1 MKKIYLLL
9 FALFSV
15 WQINSQ
21 VLNQSAGWPN
31 PSWTVTGTYSTAAG
45 AFEGNPITSA
55 NFAWDDDDAGQTSI
69 DNIAAESPIIDL
81 TAAVASGES
90 KVRVSA
96 MYTYRVLGGYLR
108 LEYWNADTATW
119 TPWGANIPGNN
130 TTVTDNFCTPAK
142 TMYTST
148 DLDVSAFTATQL
160 SGFKY
165 RIAFDDLDWEWG
177 FCFNAP
183 TIISVPTP
191 CLSGT
196 NYPTGTITP
205 ATCDGFSPTLIAA
218 DSQAGQYFNVAV
230 TSGQTY
236 KFTSSV
242 ATDFFTISTDNDVT
256 SAASGTQ
263 PLTWVSTLT
272 GTVRVHINTN
282 ITCGTESVNRT
293 TNVICG
299 TLCLNGYQ
307 YPTTPNGGV
316 LETTTCDG
324 TFVNVLTTD
333 SWRGEY
339 SLVQVYAT
347 NTYTFSSSVATDY
360 ITITSQDGLTPLAVG
375 TGTVGGFTPATN
387 QIIRFYFHTDSACGT
402 GTGDRERRVVCTTL
416 AVAPG
421 CVTNPTPADGAIVPA
436 FDDIILSWDAPTTGD
451 PVTSYDVYFGDS
463 LTTLTYAGTVLTND
477 PINVGPINAY
487 STTIFWQVI
496 AVNAAGEAVGCTI
509 WSFTS
514 VDQPTDAPDY
524 VALQWPPTITIS
536 QGGSGTVYGQVY
548 EPGLTDVAPNIDGQA
563 PGILAW
569 VGISPVGDNS
579 NPDTWTTWVPATW
592 NAAHISNNDEYQAA
606 IGATLAPGTYYYAT
620 RFTLNGGPY
629 VYGGINSSN
638 SGSIWDGTTYLS
650 GVLTVTPPPPPA
662 NDECPAATSIV
673 VDDTFCNGTN
683 TNGTNLGATDSGV
696 ALAACYNYGL
706 NDVWFTFVAPTDTAT
721 VDIST
726 DFLGGTL
733 YDTEV
738 ALYSGA
744 CGSLNEL
751 DCDNDGGTTVQPN
764 GFSWN
769 SLITNTAVNAGE
781 TYYVRVSGYSETQ
794 VGSFCLKVSRNQL
807 LANQG
812 FDNNNFTYYPNPVK
826 NVLNLS
832 YSQQITNVE
841 VYNLL
846 GQKMSTNIVGDNQGQ
861 VDMSNF
867 ASGTYLV
874 KVTADNQVKTI
885 KVIKE

>member
-1 MKKIYLLL
+1 
-9 FALFSV
+9 
-15 WQINSQ
+15 
-21 VLNQSAGWPN
+21 
-31 PSWTVTGTYSTAAG
+31 
-45 AFEGNPITSA
+45 
-55 NFAWDDDDAGQTSI
+55 
-69 DNIAAESPIIDL
+69 
-81 TAAVASGES
+81 
-90 KVRVSA
+90 

-108 LEYWNADTATW
+108 LEYWNADTAAW

-142 TMYTST
+142 TMYTSS

-339 SLVQVYAT
+339 SLVQVYST
-347 NTYTFSSSVATDY
+347 NTYTFSSSVPTDY

-514 VDQPTDAPDY
+514 VDQPTDTPDY
-524 VALQWPPTITIS
+524 YNLQWPPTITIS

-548 EPGLTDVAPNIDGQA
+548 EAGLTDTTVGAPA
-563 PGILAW
+563 AGILAW
-569 VGISPVGDNS
+569 VGVSPVGDNS
-579 NPDTWTTWVPATW
+579 NPDTWTDWTPATF
-592 NAAHISNNDEYQAA
+592 NVETGFNNNNDEYMAT
-606 IGATLAPGTYYYAT
+606 IGTTLAPGTYYYAT

-629 VYGGINSSN
+629 VYGGIDTSN
-638 SGSIWDGTTYLS
+638 AGGAWDGTTYLS
-650 GVLTVTPPPPPA
+650 GVLTVNPAPAPVNDDCAGAIALTPG
-662 NDECPAATSIV
+662 NVFGDHDII
-673 VDDTFCNGTN
+673 
-683 TNGTNLGATDSGV
+683 GTNLGATNSSVPDPTCSSYLGS
-696 ALAACYNYGL
+696 
-706 NDVWFTFVAPTDTAT
+706 DVWFSIVVPATTLTIETQTNDDSITDTGVEVFSGT
-721 VDIST
+721 CP
-726 DFLGGTL
+726 GGLT
-733 YDTEV
+733 
-738 ALYSGA
+738 SIA
-744 CGSLNEL
+744 C
-751 DCDNDGGTTVQPN
+751 NDDAGI
-764 GFSWN
+764 GFF
-769 SLITNTAVNAGE
+769 SLINLTGLTVGDTLFIRVFSYDNAETGTFTIAAYDPTLATNT
-781 TYYVRVSGYSETQ
+781 
-794 VGSFCLKVSRNQL
+794 F
-807 LANQG
+807 
-812 FDNNNFTYYPNPVK
+812 NNNAFSYYPNPVK

-832 YSQQITNVE
+832 YSQQISNVE
-841 VYNLL
+841 VFNLL
-846 GQKMSTNIVGDNQGQ
+846 GQKMSANVFGANQGQ
-861 VDMSNF
+861 VDMSNL